1 MDGEGAGWDEQVV
14 EGEGAGMEGMERSE
28 CVRHG
33 QATEVAEAKN
43 PSARDGRDGVGP
55 AAGSQVTSGQLWG
68 HAATRAAIR
77 SGEVRG
83 GHPAWQSSSVQS

>member
-1 MDGEGAGWDEQVV
+1 MKRWWKGKEPGWK
-14 EGEGAGMEGMERSE
+14 GMERNE
-28 CVRHG
+28 CVRRG

-83 GHPAWQSSSVQS
+83 GHPA